1 MDNNM
6 NILYL
11 CQQLDRI
18 ESERFNDAP
27 YAPYAPFVDEPA
39 GRLGQWH
46 EFQEECGFIESGFI
60 ETGNNRA
67 MRGYEITNEDKFLI
81 ACLKY
86 L

>member
-11 CQQLDRI
+11 CQQLDRK
-18 ESERFNDAP
+18 ESERFNDV
-27 YAPYAPFVDEPA
+27 PYAPFGDELA
-39 GRLGQWH
+39 WRLGQWH

-67 MRGYEITNEDKFLI
+67 IRGYEITNEDKFLI